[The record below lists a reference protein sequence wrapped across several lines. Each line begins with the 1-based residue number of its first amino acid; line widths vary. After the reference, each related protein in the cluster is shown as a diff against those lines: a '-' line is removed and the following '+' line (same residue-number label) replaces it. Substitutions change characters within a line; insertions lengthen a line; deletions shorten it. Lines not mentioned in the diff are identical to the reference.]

1 MWYRPTHDLDIHVAD
16 QPRSQPMS
24 RILSRKVVEALES
37 DAELSPEITRMMKNA
52 RRASDFLKAL
62 AHENRLLLL
71 CLLAER
77 ERSVTELEE
86 LLSLRQT
93 TVSQQLARLRLDG
106 LVTTRR
112 DGKTIY
118 YSLADT
124 STLKF
129 VKVIYEM
136 FCSGPNPAKRSS

>member
-1 MWYRPTHDLDIHVAD
+1 MT
-16 QPRSQPMS
+16 
-24 RILSRKVVEALES
+24 RILPNKVVEALEE
-37 DAELSPEITRMMKNA
+37 DVELSPELARMMKNA
-52 RRASDFLKAL
+52 RKASDFLKAL
-62 AHENRLLLL
+62 AHEHRLLLL

-136 FCSGPNPAKRSS
+136 FCATPESAPQSNSSDKRAS

>member
-1 MWYRPTHDLDIHVAD
+1 
-16 QPRSQPMS
+16 MS
-24 RILSRKVVEALES
+24 RILDNDVIEALES
-37 DAELSPEITRMMKNA
+37 DRDVSPELTRMMRKA
-52 RRASDFLKAL
+52 RDASDFLKAL

-93 TVSQQLARLRLDG
+93 TVSQQLARLRLDD

-112 DGKTIY
+112 DGRTVY
-118 YSLADT
+118 YSLADDR
-124 STLKF
+124 LKQF
-129 VKVIYEM
+129 IGVIYDM
-136 FCSGPNPAKRSS
+136 FCKTP

>member
-1 MWYRPTHDLDIHVAD
+1 MN
-16 QPRSQPMS
+16 

-37 DAELSPEITRMMKNA
+37 DAELSPELARMMKNA
-52 RRASDFLKAL
+52 RKASDFLKAL
-62 AHENRLLLL
+62 AHEHRLLLL

-118 YSLADT
+118 YSLADAG
-124 STLKF
+124 TLKF
-129 VKVIYEM
+129 VGVIYEM
-136 FCSGPNPAKRSS
+136 FCSVPGSVSGSGSGKRTS

>member
-1 MWYRPTHDLDIHVAD
+1 MT
-16 QPRSQPMS
+16 Q
-24 RILSRKVVEALES
+24 ILSDKVVEALES
-37 DAELSPEITRMMKNA
+37 DAELSPELTRMMKNA
-52 RRASDFLKAL
+52 RAASDFLKAL
-62 AHENRLLLL
+62 AHESRLLLL
-71 CLLAER
+71 CLLSER

-112 DGKTIY
+112 EGKTVY
-118 YSLADT
+118 YRLADAN
-124 STLKF
+124 TLKF

-136 FCSGPNPAKRSS
+136 FCSGPDAETRRS